1 MDYSLYWQHTDFLS
15 KSLFFILVLMS
26 VVSWCAIVLRV
37 LDTRQL
43 QHKALM
49 ALQQSVLALRHRM
62 HGLTPEQ
69 RKSVAEQA
77 LLQQLGRVRLQTER
91 GLSVLGTT
99 AAVAPFVGLFGTVW
113 GIFHAL
119 HAIGQS
125 GQAGLGQVA
134 GPVGEALI
142 MTGLGLAVAIPAV
155 LGYNLCVRLNRKM
168 MASLQDEAHSVLM
181 EQLLPATSVEKTAES
196 TKPVSQ
202 LAGSQA

>member
-1 MDYSLYWQHTDFLS
+1 MDYALYWQHTDFLS
-15 KSLFFILVLMS
+15 KSLFFILLLMS

-37 LDTRQL
+37 LDTRRL
-43 QHKALM
+43 QKDAVLL
-49 ALQQSVLALRHRM
+49 LQQSVSGLRGRM
-62 HGLTPEQ
+62 QQLLPDQ

-77 LLQQLGRVRLQTER
+77 LLRQINRTRVESER
-91 GLSVLGTT
+91 GLQILGTT
-99 AAVAPFVGLFGTVW
+99 AAVAPFIGLFGTVW

-155 LGYNLCVRLNRKM
+155 LGYNVCVRLNRKM
-168 MASLQDEAHSVLM
+168 LAQLQDEAHQVLID
-181 EQLLPATSVEKTAES
+181 QLLPPASQNAPSTSTAPHAT
-196 TKPVSQ
+196 
-202 LAGSQA
+202 GSQA

>member
-1 MDYSLYWQHTDFLS
+1 MIPMDYTLYWQHTDILS
-15 KSLFFILVLMS
+15 KSLFFILLLMS

-37 LDTRQL
+37 LDTRRL
-43 QHKALM
+43 QTDAVL
-49 ALQQSVLALRHRM
+49 ALQQAVNGLHSRM
-62 HGLTPEQ
+62 QSLLPDQ

-77 LLQQLGRVRLQTER
+77 LLRQINRTRVESER
-91 GLSVLGTT
+91 GLQILGTT

-119 HAIGQS
+119 HAIGVS

-155 LGYNLCVRLNRKM
+155 LGYNVCVRLNRKM
-168 MASLQDEAHSVLM
+168 LAQLQDEAHQVLI
-181 EQLLPATSVEKTAES
+181 EQLLPPASTSSVPNAT
-196 TKPVSQ
+196 
-202 LAGSQA
+202 GSQT

>member
-1 MDYSLYWQHTDFLS
+1 MDYALYWQHTDFLS
-15 KSLFFILVLMS
+15 KSLFFVLLLMS

-37 LDTRQL
+37 LDTRRL
-43 QHKALM
+43 QTEAL
-49 ALQQSVLALRHRM
+49 AGLQQAVSSLRGRMQAL
-62 HGLTPEQ
+62 LPDQ
-69 RKSVAEQA
+69 RKAVAEQA
-77 LLQQLGRVRLQTER
+77 LLRHINRTRVESER
-91 GLSVLGTT
+91 GLQILGTT

-155 LGYNLCVRLNRKM
+155 LGYNVCVRLNRKM
-168 MASLQDEAHSVLM
+168 LAQLQDEAHHVLI
-181 EQLLPATSVEKTAES
+181 EQLLPPTSHPTTSTAT
-196 TKPVSQ
+196 
-202 LAGSQA
+202 GSQA

>member
-1 MDYSLYWQHTDFLS
+1 MDYALYWQNTDVLS
-15 KSLFFILVLMS
+15 KSLFFILLLMS

-37 LDTRQL
+37 LDTRRL
-43 QHKALM
+43 QTDAVLV
-49 ALQQSVLALRHRM
+49 LQQSVSNLRGRM
-62 HGLTPEQ
+62 QPLLPEQ
-69 RKSVAEQA
+69 RKAIAEQA
-77 LLQQLGRVRLQTER
+77 LLRQINRTRVDSER
-91 GLSVLGTT
+91 GLQILGTT

-119 HAIGQS
+119 HAIGVS

-168 MASLQDEAHSVLM
+168 MAQLQDEAHSVLI
-181 EQLLPATSVEKTAES
+181 EQLLPSEKIADSTTDQRPTS
-196 TKPVSQ
+196 
-202 LAGSQA
+202 LAKGSVA

>member
-1 MDYSLYWQHTDFLS
+1 MDYALYWQNTDVLS
-15 KSLFFILVLMS
+15 KSLFFILLLMS

-37 LDTRQL
+37 LDTRRL
-43 QHKALM
+43 QTDAVLV
-49 ALQQSVLALRHRM
+49 LQQSVSNLRGRM
-62 HGLTPEQ
+62 QSLLPEQ
-69 RKSVAEQA
+69 RKAIAEQA
-77 LLQQLGRVRLQTER
+77 LLRQINRTRVDSER
-91 GLSVLGTT
+91 GLQILGTT

-119 HAIGQS
+119 HAIGVS

-168 MASLQDEAHSVLM
+168 MAQLQDEAHSVLI
-181 EQLLPATSVEKTAES
+181 EQLLPSEKIADSTTDQRPTS
-196 TKPVSQ
+196 
-202 LAGSQA
+202 LAKGSVA

>member
-1 MDYSLYWQHTDFLS
+1 MDYALYWQNTDVLS
-15 KSLFFILVLMS
+15 KSLFFILLLMS

-37 LDTRQL
+37 LDTRRL
-43 QHKALM
+43 QTDALLV
-49 ALQQSVLALRHRM
+49 LQQSVSSLRGRM
-62 HGLTPEQ
+62 QSLLPEQ
-69 RKSVAEQA
+69 RKAIAEQA
-77 LLQQLGRVRLQTER
+77 LLRQINRTRVDSER
-91 GLSVLGTT
+91 GLQILGTT

-119 HAIGQS
+119 HAIGVS

-168 MASLQDEAHSVLM
+168 MAQLQDEAHSVLI
-181 EQLLPATSVEKTAES
+181 EQLLPSEKTTDSATHNQS
-196 TKPVSQ
+196 TS
-202 LAGSQA
+202 LAKGSVA

>member
-1 MDYSLYWQHTDFLS
+1 MDYTLYWQHTDILS
-15 KSLFFILVLMS
+15 KSLFFILLLMS

-37 LDTRQL
+37 LDTRRL
-43 QHKALM
+43 QTDAVL
-49 ALQQSVLALRHRM
+49 ALQQAVNGLRSRM
-62 HGLTPEQ
+62 QSLLPDQ
-69 RKSVAEQA
+69 RKSIAEQA
-77 LLQQLGRVRLQTER
+77 LLRQINRTRVESER
-91 GLSVLGTT
+91 GLQILGTT

-155 LGYNLCVRLNRKM
+155 LGYNVCVRLNRKM
-168 MASLQDEAHSVLM
+168 LAQLQDEAHQVLI
-181 EQLLPATSVEKTAES
+181 EQLLPPASQNTASTSTAPHAT
-196 TKPVSQ
+196 
-202 LAGSQA
+202 GSQT

>member
-1 MDYSLYWQHTDFLS
+1 MDYALYWQNTDVLS
-15 KSLFFILVLMS
+15 KSLFFILLLMS

-37 LDTRQL
+37 LDTRRL
-43 QHKALM
+43 QTDAVLV
-49 ALQQSVLALRHRM
+49 LQQSVSNLRGRM
-62 HGLTPEQ
+62 QSLLPEQ
-69 RKSVAEQA
+69 RKAIAEQA
-77 LLQQLGRVRLQTER
+77 LLRQINRTRVDSER
-91 GLSVLGTT
+91 GLQILGTT

-119 HAIGQS
+119 HAIGVS

-168 MASLQDEAHSVLM
+168 MAQLQDEAHSVLI
-181 EQLLPATSVEKTAES
+181 EQLLPSEKIADSTTSNQTANLS
-196 TKPVSQ
+196 K
-202 LAGSQA
+202 GSVA

>member
-1 MDYSLYWQHTDFLS
+1 MDYALYWQNTDVLS
-15 KSLFFILVLMS
+15 KSLFFILLLMS

-37 LDTRQL
+37 LDTRRL
-43 QHKALM
+43 QTDAVLV
-49 ALQQSVLALRHRM
+49 LQQSVSNLRGRM
-62 HGLTPEQ
+62 QSLLPEQ
-69 RKSVAEQA
+69 RKAIAEQA
-77 LLQQLGRVRLQTER
+77 LLRQLNRTRVDSER
-91 GLSVLGTT
+91 GLQILGTT

-119 HAIGQS
+119 HAIGVS

-168 MASLQDEAHSVLM
+168 MAQLQDEAHSVLI
-181 EQLLPATSVEKTAES
+181 EQLLPSEKIADSTTDQRPTS
-196 TKPVSQ
+196 
-202 LAGSQA
+202 LAKGSVA